1 MIRAGSIYAITG
13 CIEADMLDQFDFESE
28 YLAWEDYVAM
38 SEIQQNDD
46 DDDDDDD
53 LSIDIFPIFSE

>member
-1 MIRAGSIYAITG
+1 MIRASSVYAING

-46 DDDDDDD
+46 DDD